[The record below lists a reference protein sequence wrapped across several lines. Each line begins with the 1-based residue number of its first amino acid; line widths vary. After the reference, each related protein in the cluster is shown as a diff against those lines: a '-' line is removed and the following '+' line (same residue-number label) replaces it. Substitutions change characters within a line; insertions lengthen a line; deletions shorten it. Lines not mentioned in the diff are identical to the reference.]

1 MKNQS
6 DIFTSTKD
14 LTHKFWENPDN
25 RNRPKDYA
33 AHKERSKFLIN
44 NVFSK
49 LETQKDDSILEIG
62 CNCGRNLKFL
72 QDEGYTNLTGIDI
85 SQEAID
91 YSKKVYPELN
101 AYLIVSPIEEII
113 DSFKLKSFDVIF
125 TFAVLMHI
133 HQDSEWVFNRIKR
146 ISKKYIV
153 ICEDQRRDY
162 KKIFESGQNKFIQVE
177 EIQTGKFIKLDK
189 KYITRI
195 FERKIKESPSLE
207 FSGESHDLD

>member
-1 MKNQS
+1 MNFGKTLVIETGQR
-6 DIFTSTKD
+6 IM
-14 LTHKFWENPDN
+14 
-25 RNRPKDYA
+25 R
-33 AHKERSKFLIN
+33 LI
-44 NVFSK
+44 
-49 LETQKDDSILEIG
+49 
-62 CNCGRNLKFL
+62 
-72 QDEGYTNLTGIDI
+72 
-85 SQEAID
+85 
-91 YSKKVYPELN
+91 KKELN

-113 DSFKLKSFDVIF
+113 DSFKLKSFDVVF

-162 KKIFESGQNKFIQVE
+162 KKIFESGHNKFIQVE

-207 FSGESHDLD
+207 FSGVSHDLD

>member
-6 DIFTSTKD
+6 DIFNSTIE
-14 LTHKFWENPDN
+14 LTHEFWENPGN

-49 LETQKDDSILEIG
+49 LKTKKDAPILEIG

-72 QDEGYTNLTGIDI
+72 QDDGYTNLTGIDI

-101 AYLIVSPIEEII
+101 AYLIVSPIEEI
-113 DSFKLKSFDVIF
+113 
-125 TFAVLMHI
+125 
-133 HQDSEWVFNRIKR
+133 
-146 ISKKYIV
+146 
-153 ICEDQRRDY
+153 
-162 KKIFESGQNKFIQVE
+162 
-177 EIQTGKFIKLDK
+177 QTGKFIKLDK

-207 FSGESHDLD
+207 FSGVSHDLD